1 MVGNKF
7 PDYSY
12 EGGLSV
18 GAPFFRNSS
27 EDFAIM
33 QSYDIQAGPNDK
45 RLSTVLQELQD
56 AISGGVVSTGKPIEV
71 STSEDMD
78 KYLSSATADRVGTV
92 YKYTGNTTGTY
103 EHGAIYIISEAVLDG
118 DGVKY

>member
-1 MVGNKF
+1 MAGNKF

-33 QSYDIQAGPNDK
+33 QSYDIQAGENDK
-45 RLSTVLQELQD
+45 RLNEVIDELWE
-56 AISGGVVSTGKPIEV
+56 AINGGVSGSAKPTEV
-71 STSEDMD
+71 STEAKMNEI
-78 KYLSSATADRVGTV
+78 LASATPTSVGAV
-92 YKYTGNTTGTY
+92 YKYTGATTATY
-103 EHGAIYIISEAVLDG
+103 EHGAIYIISEAILDG
-118 DGVKY
+118 DGVRY

>member
-1 MVGNKF
+1 MAGNKF
-7 PDYSY
+7 PDYNY

-45 RLSTVLQELQD
+45 RLSTVLQEIQD
-56 AISGGVVSTGKPIEV
+56 AISGGVASTGKPIEV
-71 STSEDMD
+71 PTSEKMD
-78 KYLSSATADRVGTV
+78 EILSSASAASVGTV
-92 YKYTGNTTGTY
+92 YKYMGNTTGIY
-103 EHGAIYIISEAVLDG
+103 EHGAIYIISEAILDG